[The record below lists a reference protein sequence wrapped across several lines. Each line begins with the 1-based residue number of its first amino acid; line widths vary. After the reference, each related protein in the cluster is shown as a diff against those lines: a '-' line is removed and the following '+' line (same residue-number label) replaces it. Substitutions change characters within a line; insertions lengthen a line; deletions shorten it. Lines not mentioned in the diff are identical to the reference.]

1 MEIILKNLNAG
12 YFINKK
18 EYSIVIENLNIVF
31 ESGKFHFLAGVS
43 EAENPHCLKLYVI

>member
-31 ESGKFHFLAGVS
+31 ESGKIQKKMRWYLTASFH
-43 EAENPHCLKLYVI
+43 